1 MVSEIWNICIAQ
13 TLKMIVL
20 IFDNQTANDQRYP
33 DIGHLKKTLLVIILS
48 VCLWIL
54 PQVDKGARLELSF
67 SGVKDLVWEKV
78 VPRNIDMQQIL
89 YNMVN
94 LVFTNYLF
102 FLFHTANI
110 IGSIYSITK
119 FMLFLCYIYELVSY
133 LCFPDILETE
143 YMRSHLL
150 IGAASSGSGKTTFT
164 LGLLRALR
172 NRSLRVQ
179 PFKCGPDY
187 IDTRH
192 HKMAAGCASVNLDGF
207 MMSEGH
213 IKDLYARYTSNA
225 DVAVTEGVMG
235 LFDGYDAMRGSS
247 AEISG
252 LLRIPIVLVVNAK
265 STAYSVAPLLY
276 GFRNFRKDLNVVG
289 AVFNFVASESHYS
302 FLRQACEDA
311 GVEALGYLPK
321 CADVEIPSRHLGLSL
336 DEDFCFEEFAD
347 RVACLVEEHVDIDRL
362 LAITAL
368 PERQPV
374 PRVKEVMRTVSK
386 ANLNIAIARDPAF
399 NFSYEENIHFLS
411 TLGKI
416 TYFSPLRD
424 DCLPEADFVYLPG
437 GYPELYLSELSM
449 NSGMRESIHS
459 FVEWGKL
466 LAECGGMMYL
476 CKVIGTDGITIQWR
490 CITAITAME
499 GSGNYV

>member
-1 MVSEIWNICIAQ
+1 
-13 TLKMIVL
+13 
-20 IFDNQTANDQRYP
+20 
-33 DIGHLKKTLLVIILS
+33 
-48 VCLWIL
+48 
-54 PQVDKGARLELSF
+54 
-67 SGVKDLVWEKV
+67 
-78 VPRNIDMQQIL
+78 
-89 YNMVN
+89 
-94 LVFTNYLF
+94 
-102 FLFHTANI
+102 
-110 IGSIYSITK
+110 
-119 FMLFLCYIYELVSY
+119 
-133 LCFPDILETE
+133 
-143 YMRSHLL
+143 MRSHLL

-311 GVEALGYLPK
+311 GVEAFGYLPK

-362 LAITAL
+362 LAIRL
-368 PERQPV
+368 CQ
-374 PRVKEVMRTVSK
+374 S
-386 ANLNIAIARDPAF
+386 D
-399 NFSYEENIHFLS
+399 SQFL
-411 TLGKI
+411 G
-416 TYFSPLRD
+416 LRK
-424 DCLPEADFVYLPG
+424 
-437 GYPELYLSELSM
+437 S
-449 NSGMRESIHS
+449 
-459 FVEWGKL
+459 
-466 LAECGGMMYL
+466 
-476 CKVIGTDGITIQWR
+476 
-490 CITAITAME
+490 
-499 GSGNYV
+499 

>member
-1 MVSEIWNICIAQ
+1 
-13 TLKMIVL
+13 
-20 IFDNQTANDQRYP
+20 
-33 DIGHLKKTLLVIILS
+33 
-48 VCLWIL
+48 
-54 PQVDKGARLELSF
+54 
-67 SGVKDLVWEKV
+67 
-78 VPRNIDMQQIL
+78 
-89 YNMVN
+89 
-94 LVFTNYLF
+94 
-102 FLFHTANI
+102 
-110 IGSIYSITK
+110 
-119 FMLFLCYIYELVSY
+119 MLFLCYIYELVSY

-265 STAYSVAPLLY
+265 STADSVAPLLY

-347 RVACLVEEHVDIDRL
+347 RIACLVEEHVDIDRL

-459 FVEWGKL
+459 FVEVGGKL

-476 CKVIGTDGITIQWR
+476 CKEIIGTDGIAYPMAGVLPQSATMENMKLRLGYRTLCYKNDVLRGHEFHYSRIVPMESLLPS
-490 CITAITAME
+490 IAKAFTAKGGQTDTPLYRYKNVLAGYTHLYWGDPCRNDWFIDFLYGEAPDC
-499 GSGNYV
+499 SR

>member
-1 MVSEIWNICIAQ
+1 
-13 TLKMIVL
+13 
-20 IFDNQTANDQRYP
+20 
-33 DIGHLKKTLLVIILS
+33 
-48 VCLWIL
+48 
-54 PQVDKGARLELSF
+54 
-67 SGVKDLVWEKV
+67 
-78 VPRNIDMQQIL
+78 
-89 YNMVN
+89 
-94 LVFTNYLF
+94 
-102 FLFHTANI
+102 
-110 IGSIYSITK
+110 
-119 FMLFLCYIYELVSY
+119 MLFLCYIYELVSY

-374 PRVKEVMRTVSK
+374 PQVKEVMRTVSK

-459 FVEWGKL
+459 FVEVGGKL
-466 LAECGGMMYL
+466 LAE
-476 CKVIGTDGITIQWR
+476 IGR
-490 CITAITAME
+490 AH
-499 GSGNYV
+499 V